1 MCSCERGLSKKGFLG
16 NKERQI
22 VDCQRLH
29 WKATHKHECAQF
41 KAEAEAKVKAKEAEE
56 KAGAAGGVVVG
67 EMGQRAGA
75 AMGGRLNRSGR
86 DEKCPCGGGKKYKKC
101 HGAN

>member
-56 KAGAAGGVVVG
+56 KAGAAGGG
-67 EMGQRAGA
+67 GRRDGA
-75 AMGGRLNRSGR
+75 A
-86 DEKCPCGGGKKYKKC
+86 GGGGNGGKAKKI
-101 HGAN
+101 GP